1 MKVVRQS
8 RSFKVA
14 GSVLVLAGAAGLVS
28 SCGGGGGG
36 DDAVVVVPPPTTGA
50 ASIDTASV
58 NKALADFG
66 GLVSVCQDGTSGAM
80 QGARL
85 TGLSTSVKQAV
96 ALLQGQRFATP
107 TKHAL
112 ALSGTPPADQLG
124 SCGGRFGYRNYSHLN
139 GTTTATLSFENYCQS
154 GAKAGDTQTMN
165 GSIAFVNT
173 ATPTASG
180 PITTQIDANSSSGV
194 TTVTKNAAGA
204 TLNAETV
211 SFTGFKMVIGVPGGT
226 PTAAKPDVMAL
237 ADVAVR
243 NDVTGKTYRQTG
255 YSVSGFEEANGNSQW
270 TMSGRG
276 YRSDGSY
283 YELTT
288 PQPIVQNA
296 DGDTVSGQFRF
307 TGSNGSNA
315 LATVVPGSTL
325 QVKLSVNGTAMSSL
339 PACVK

>member
-1 MKVVRQS
+1 MKVDRQS
-8 RSFKVA
+8 RFLKVA
-14 GSVLVLAGAAGLVS
+14 GSVLMLTGAAGLVS
-28 SCGGGGGG
+28 SCGGGGDGG
-36 DDAVVVVPPPTTGA
+36 SEVVVVPPPTAGA
-50 ASIDTASV
+50 ATIDTAGV

-66 GLVSVCQDGTSGAM
+66 GLVSVCQDGTGAV
-80 QGARL
+80 QGAAL
-85 TGLSTSVKQAV
+85 TGMSTSVKQAL
-96 ALLQGQRFATP
+96 ALMQGQRFATP

-112 ALSGTPPADQLG
+112 ALGGTAPADQLG

-139 GTTTATLSFENYCQS
+139 GVTTASLAFENYCQS
-154 GAKAGDTQTMN
+154 GAKAGDTQTVN

-180 PITTQIDANSSSGV
+180 PITTQIDANSSNGV

-204 TLNAETV
+204 TLTAETV
-211 SFTGFKMVIGVPGGT
+211 AFTGFKMVVGVPGGT
-226 PTAAKPDVMAL
+226 PTAAKPDVMSI
-237 ADVAVR
+237 ADMTIK

-270 TMSGRG
+270 SMTGRG

-283 YELTT
+283 YDLTT

-296 DGDTVSGQFRF
+296 SGDTVSGQFRF
-307 TGSNGSNA
+307 AGSNGSNA
-315 LATVVPGSTL
+315 VATVVPGSVL